1 MSEQAMSLR
10 GPAVPPSPSLD
21 DDEAAALTQHRCG
34 ALDFQVFLH
43 LSPTRVAG
51 EFTAVNAG
59 ALAGRLGTQ
68 APNVSASLRFLVSI
82 NALLKGGREA
92 GSWTYMCN
100 PAFAR
105 P

>member
-21 DDEAAALTQHRCG
+21 DDEAAALTQHRC
-34 ALDFQVFLH
+34 
-43 LSPTRVAG
+43 G